1 MKEKETIAIYA
12 RVSTDKQ
19 NVDQQ
24 LKLLKE
30 FCDKN
35 KYFFRSFVDVG
46 VSGKVRKRPQWR
58 KLIRECEKG
67 KFKTI
72 LVQRTDR
79 ITREL
84 RYALKFWDFI
94 TKHKIKVISLY
105 EGNFDCLDSDHYF
118 NFMLRCLL
126 SEKELMDLA
135 YRRRIGI
142 ERAKKE
148 GKYKGGKKGRT
159 WKCSN

>member
-1 MKEKETIAIYA
+1 METIAIYA

-24 LKLLKE
+24 VKILKE
-30 FCDKN
+30 YCDKN
-35 KYFFRSFVDVG
+35 DYQFRSFVDAG
-46 VSGKVRKRPQWR
+46 ESGRISDRPQWK
-58 KLIRECEKG
+58 KLILACENG

-79 ITREL
+79 ITRKL
-84 RYALKFWDFI
+84 KYALKFWDFI
-94 TKHKIKVISLY
+94 TQHQIKLISLY
-105 EGNFDCLDSDHYF
+105 EGNFDYLDSDHYF

-126 SEKELMDLA
+126 SEKELVDFA
-135 YRRRIGI
+135 YRRQIGI

-148 GKYKGGKKGRT
+148 GKYKGGKKGRS
-159 WKCSN
+159 WKNKI